1 VDGTGNV
8 TGALV
13 MKGMTLV
20 TTPVSLGVFFYV
32 LFCFFAGGGVACRSP
47 ELLEELCVSTTSE
60 GGRSELLV
68 SSPKRVF
75 FYIVWI
81 ILLYVNG

>member
-1 VDGTGNV
+1 
-8 TGALV
+8 
-13 MKGMTLV
+13 M
-20 TTPVSLGVFFYV
+20 
-32 LFCFFAGGGVACRSP
+32 ACRSP